1 MTDMLYLAIIVL
13 FFLSA
18 WGLMK
23 LCDVLYDNKTG
34 GQS

>member
-1 MTDMLYLAIIVL
+1 MTDILYLAIIVL
-13 FFLSA
+13 FFLSS

-23 LCDVLYDNKTG
+23 ACDMLDDNKTG